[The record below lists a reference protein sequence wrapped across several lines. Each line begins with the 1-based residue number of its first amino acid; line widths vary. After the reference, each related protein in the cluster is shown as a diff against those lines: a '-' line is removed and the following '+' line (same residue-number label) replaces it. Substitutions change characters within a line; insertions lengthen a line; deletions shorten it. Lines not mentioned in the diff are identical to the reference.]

1 MGDAGRLTCVM
12 KTAPANPPPRRP
24 PVPLETTKM
33 IALLAYFDPSA
44 GSLLLQALVGGFGG
58 LVVLGRYTWMQL
70 FISRNTHVI
79 AVGTSQAEMPVL
91 E

>member
-1 MGDAGRLTCVM
+1 MFT
-12 KTAPANPPPRRP
+12 
-24 PVPLETTKM
+24 
-33 IALLAYFDPSA
+33 LLAYFDPST